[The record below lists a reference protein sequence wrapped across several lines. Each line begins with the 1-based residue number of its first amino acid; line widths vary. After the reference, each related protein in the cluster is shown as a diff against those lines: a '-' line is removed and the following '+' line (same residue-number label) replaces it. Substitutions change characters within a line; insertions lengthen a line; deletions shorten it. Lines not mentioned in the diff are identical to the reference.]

1 MVIEL
6 VNFQF
11 QNQQQFP
18 NERQDYIEEE
28 DTLANERQDYI
39 EEEDTSANERQDYIE
54 EEDPLTLLDLQQI
67 ATLNEC
73 IRKRRNK
80 EIKKSAQEVKFEAV
94 LNDIYNERDFENGEE
109 LEFNSNDID
118 EILQMNSQELN
129 NCIAPISMN
138 FHLQHVKQ
146 CWNDRNYESV
156 LENYVNALIEINH
169 YKMSHF
175 NP

>member
-18 NERQDYIEEE
+18 NERQDYIEE

-39 EEEDTSANERQDYIE
+39 EEEDTSANERQDYIK

-73 IRKRRNK
+73 IRKCRNK
-80 EIKKSAQEVKFEAV
+80 EIKKKAHKKS
-94 LNDIYNERDFENGEE
+94 
-109 LEFNSNDID
+109 NSKR
-118 EILQMNSQELN
+118 
-129 NCIAPISMN
+129 
-138 FHLQHVKQ
+138 F
-146 CWNDRNYESV
+146 
-156 LENYVNALIEINH
+156 
-169 YKMSHF
+169 
-175 NP
+175 